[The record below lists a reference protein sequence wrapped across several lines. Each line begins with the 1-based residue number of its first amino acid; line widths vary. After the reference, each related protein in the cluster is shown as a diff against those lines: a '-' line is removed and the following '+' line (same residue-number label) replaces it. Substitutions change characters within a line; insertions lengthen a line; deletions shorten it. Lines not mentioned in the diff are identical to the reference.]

1 MQSFQNMKLIMDKFK
16 ELLIWDRKYF
26 LESNINQCVLTF
38 ICLSRLCIHW
48 SKILASPR
56 DLDFIFPS
64 FYSLA
69 LCQLISHWLP
79 DFGIRVYVG
88 HFKHLFLWV
97 WLEFCTLR
105 ISGKKKKREK
115 INDNFNARWLWL
127 FYGLMNFSNV
137 SSLTNLDSD
146 TGDKFNVWTRTSWNT
161 IFL

>member
-48 SKILASPR
+48 SKILASPL

-79 DFGIRVYVG
+79 DFGIQVYVG

-97 WLEFCTLR
+97 WLEFCTLEFLE
-105 ISGKKKKREK
+105 KKKKRREDK
-115 INDNFNARWLWL
+115 WQFQCKMVVTILRVDEFFKCQQL
-127 FYGLMNFSNV
+127 
-137 SSLTNLDSD
+137 
-146 TGDKFNVWTRTSWNT
+146 DKFGFRYWW
-161 IFL
+161 